1 VKKMGQID
9 MMEVDRKMGYLQY
22 TLSKVER
29 AMLKLQ
35 SKRVDIQ
42 HRLAHLNALQKQ
54 ADMHA

>member
-1 VKKMGQID
+1 MKKMGQID
-9 MMEVDRKMGYLQY
+9 MIEVDRKLGYLQY

-35 SKRVDIQ
+35 SEKADIQ
-42 HRLAHLNALQKQ
+42 HRMAHLNALQKQ

>member
-1 VKKMGQID
+1 MGQID

>member
-1 VKKMGQID
+1 MGQID
-9 MMEVDRKMGYLQY
+9 MIEVDRKLGYLQY

-35 SKRVDIQ
+35 SEKADIQ
-42 HRLAHLNALQKQ
+42 HRMAHLNALQKQ